1 MKKGRANMK
10 RCKERLQ
17 KAVTAAAV
25 LLFALLVV
33 FPARAM
39 AEETETEFIYLE
51 TPGEFTVMFT
61 YDGEQ
66 PEVVFISPSGK
77 EYGEGI
83 SSEEEFLYAHGSL
96 GGWSTYKVLHGEAG
110 QWRLRCDKK
119 NNEEITYQLVEV
131 VNGICIQSFAIVNME
146 DGFATVSFEVT
157 KGEEETEYAYTIS
170 AVAGAS
176 DALVKKELKTGR
188 ASTGALLEESV
199 PLTISSGENY
209 RLLLEV
215 VHEGSVETFDSMET
229 EPFSYE
235 NPNTGEAIGNFGI
248 DLDMESGL
256 CQVDWKDFAIYGGE
270 VRYKLTAVADGNTEE
285 PVYSVAAEDTAASF
299 YVPAQAKKLAI
310 TISYVKDGVAS
321 KAKTKEIDLEAG
333 NYLKVLTENITSD
346 TTLTLEYQTTEPAEL
361 YLTLN
366 EESGVYVIK
375 GKDTLLF
382 ALENGQNTIEAYFEG
397 NEGIIYRVSK
407 EVYCSF
413 VSPVITLYEELDG
426 KVFVTE
432 TACVA
437 GKIENA
443 SALTVN
449 GVPVEVGEGGS
460 FAYDMP
466 LTAGKNEVTIVAS
479 AETGVSTART
489 LTIINEAADS
499 QKEGIG
505 TETDDVP
512 ASTAALP
519 EMKAAGW
526 FPLIASVI
534 LALVLVA
541 VFLLATAKK
550 KKGPA
555 VFLMVLLGCTALAAA
570 FLYFRLHTFNN
581 SLKYVSLAKDSAALA
596 SRYLTYETYAGYAAK
611 GATALFLTAAA
622 AFTVGMLLKKKA
634 KGKKQE

>member
-1 MKKGRANMK
+1 MK
-10 RCKERLQ
+10 RYRKRLQ
-17 KAVTAAAV
+17 KTATAVAV
-25 LLFALLVV
+25 LLLALLLVC
-33 FPARAM
+33 PAQAM
-39 AEETETEFIYLE
+39 AEETEAEFIYLE

-66 PEVVFISPSGK
+66 PEIVFISPSGK

-83 SSEEEFLYAHGSL
+83 SSEEEFLYAHGSS

-131 VNGICIQSFAIVNME
+131 VNGICIQSFVIEKIE
-146 DGFATVSFEVT
+146 DGSATVAFEVT

-170 AVAGAS
+170 AVTGAS

-188 ASTGALLEESV
+188 ASTGTRMEESM

-215 VHEGSVETFDSMET
+215 VHEGSVETFDSMEM

-235 NPNTGEAIGNFGI
+235 NPATAEAIGNFSI

-256 CQVDWKDFAIYGGE
+256 CQVNWKDFAIQGRE
-270 VRYKLTAVADGNTEE
+270 VQYKLTAVADGNTEE
-285 PVYSVAAEDTAASF
+285 PVYSAAAKDTATSF
-299 YVPAQAKKLAI
+299 YVPAKAKKLAI

-321 KAKTKEIDLEAG
+321 KAKTKEIDLEG
-333 NYLKVLTENITSD
+333 GEYLKVLTENITSD
-346 TTLTLEYQTTEPAEL
+346 ATLTLEYQTTEPVEL

-366 EESGVYVIK
+366 KEGGVYAIK
-375 GKDTLLF
+375 GKGTLLF

-397 NEGIIYRVSK
+397 NEGIVYRVSK
-407 EVYCSF
+407 EVYYSF

-432 TACVA
+432 TACIA

-449 GVPVEVGEGGS
+449 GVSVEVGEGGS
-460 FAYDMP
+460 FAYDVP
-466 LTAGKNEVTIVAS
+466 LAAGKNEVTIVAL
-479 AETGVSTART
+479 AENGVSTART
-489 LTIINEAADS
+489 LTITNEAAGS
-499 QKEGIG
+499 QKEGTG
-505 TETDDVP
+505 TEAGDVP
-512 ASTAALP
+512 TSAAALP

-526 FPLIASVI
+526 FPLIASAI

-541 VFLLATAKK
+541 VFLLAMAKK

-555 VFLMVLLGCTALAAA
+555 IFLMVLLGCTALATG

-581 SLKYVSLAKDSAALA
+581 SLRYVSLAKDSAVLA

-611 GATALFLTAAA
+611 GAAALFLAAAA

-634 KGKKQE
+634 KGKKKE